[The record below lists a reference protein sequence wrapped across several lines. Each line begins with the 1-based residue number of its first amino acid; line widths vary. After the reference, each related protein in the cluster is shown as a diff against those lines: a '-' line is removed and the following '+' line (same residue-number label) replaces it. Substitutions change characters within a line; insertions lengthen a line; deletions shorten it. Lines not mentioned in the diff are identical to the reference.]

1 MRSKTFQA
9 EAAPPAAG
17 YDLVL
22 SRAFADR
29 YTSHADAWTREPA
42 MGKPVQI
49 LLRHAAR
56 GALDVLDIGTGKA
69 RDVATLLMA
78 GHHTTGIDLHEPAD
92 WASLRERWG
101 QRVALEKAAFPT
113 WDDRGRRFDAIL
125 DNGCFHHQHPD
136 QYAAYLGGVR
146 TLLKPTGVF
155 VVSVFTPHRRAQ
167 ARGYFTKIDG
177 GRLNRYFTEGELDT
191 TLRQAGLQWVAGERI
206 YRANAHRFHLV
217 TVARP
222 A

>member
-17 YDLVL
+17 YDIVL
-22 SRAFADR
+22 ARAFSER
-29 YTSHADAWTREPA
+29 YTSNTDREPA
-42 MGKPVQI
+42 MGRPVQI

-69 RDVATLLMA
+69 RDIATLLMA
-78 GHHTTGIDLHEPAD
+78 GHRATGIDLHEPTD
-92 WASLRERWG
+92 WTQLRERWG
-101 QRVALEKAAFPT
+101 QRVALEKAAFPA
-113 WDDRGRRFDAIL
+113 WADDGRRFDAIL

-146 TLLKPTGVF
+146 ALLRPTGIF
-155 VVSVFTPHRRAQ
+155 VVSVFTPHRRQ
-167 ARGYFTKIDG
+167 QPRGYFTKIDG

-191 TLRQAGLQWVAGERI
+191 ALRDAGLRWEAGERI
-206 YRANAHRFHLV
+206 FRPTCHRFHLV